1 MSKIF
6 LDTNI
11 LVYTLDNKDGEKQ
24 KQSRAVLRK
33 ILAEDLPVVSVQV
46 LQEFYVVATTKLK
59 ADPIKVKALVHSFGN
74 MEVVNNDMELVEQ
87 AIDIGLVSGLGFWDS
102 LIVAAAEKA
111 KCELILSEDLKIK
124 INLRGIRVVNPFEE
138 YVRE

>member
-11 LVYTLDNKDGEKQ
+11 LVYTLDTKDMEKQ
-24 KQSRAVLRK
+24 RRARNLLRK
-33 ILAEDLPVVSVQV
+33 IVADDLPVISVQV

-59 ADPIKVKALVHSFGN
+59 ADPIKVKALVHGFCN

-87 AIDIGLVSGLGFWDS
+87 AIDVGLVSGLSFWDS

-111 KCELILSEDLKIK
+111 KCELILTEDLKMRT
-124 INLRGIRVVNPFEE
+124 NLRGIRLVNPFADNA
-138 YVRE
+138 